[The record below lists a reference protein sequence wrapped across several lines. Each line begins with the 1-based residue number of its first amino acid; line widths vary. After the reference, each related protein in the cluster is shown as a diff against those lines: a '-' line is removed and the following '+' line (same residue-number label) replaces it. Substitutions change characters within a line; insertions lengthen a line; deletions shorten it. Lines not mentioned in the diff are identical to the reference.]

1 VSTPRP
7 ARDRRRPARPAARAT
22 ARPTERAAP
31 VRSDLEIALDAAAA
45 LPEPPARSFA
55 QLGLPDRA
63 VSILAARGVHEP
75 FAIQARAMPSALAGR
90 DVLARAAT
98 GSGKT
103 LAFGLP
109 MLASIAAAGRRP
121 GPGLPR
127 GLVLAPTRELAR
139 QIAAALEPVATG
151 LGLRVAAVYG
161 GAKISKQIERCRQ
174 GVDVVIATPGR
185 LIDLMERSVVFLD
198 AITVAVVDEADHMA
212 DMGFLP
218 DVTRILD
225 ATPAGR
231 QCMLFSATLD
241 RRVQGLAARY
251 LVDPDVHAVVG
262 TQGANASAME
272 HRVFTLAAADKTA
285 IAAEIAQRPAR
296 TLFFVRTKHGADQL
310 AGELRK
316 HGADA
321 AAIHGNLNQSQRL
334 RVLDAFAS
342 GHTRVMVATDVA
354 ARGLHI
360 PDVDLVVH
368 FDPPHDHKDYL
379 HRSGRTAR
387 AGADGTVLSL
397 VQHHERRQVARI
409 HADAAV
415 VAEQTE
421 VVSGHPAVRAMAES
435 GTPITV
441 VPPQPVAAGRR
452 PRPNSKSH
460 TTRSGHRTPFR
471 RTDAPSGNPA
481 RPSRPRG
488 N

>member
-22 ARPTERAAP
+22 ARPTERPAP

-185 LIDLMERSVVFLD
+185 LIDLVERSVVFLD

-231 QCMLFSATLD
+231 QCLLFSATLD
-241 RRVQGLAARY
+241 RGVDRLVARY
-251 LVDPDVHAVVG
+251 LSDPAAHTVAPS
-262 TQGANASAME
+262 TASVASMD
-272 HRVFTLAAADKTA
+272 HRVFVMGNADKVGV
-285 IAAEIAQRPAR
+285 AAEIARRPAR
-296 TLFFVRTKHGADQL
+296 TLFFVRTKHGADRLARQL
-310 AGELRK
+310 GK
-316 HGADA
+316 TGVDA
-321 AAIHGNLNQSQRL
+321 VAIHGNLNQNQRL
-334 RVLDAFAS
+334 RALDSFVSGRNRVL
-342 GHTRVMVATDVA
+342 VATDVA
-354 ARGLHI
+354 ARGLHVD
-360 PDVDLVVH
+360 DVDLVVH
-368 FDPPHDHKDYL
+368 FDPPADFKQYV

-387 AGADGTVLSL
+387 AGAAGTVVSFVESHQTRDVARMHAAASVSPRSTRVRTGHPL
-397 VQHHERRQVARI
+397 VQEIAR
-409 HADAAV
+409 
-415 VAEQTE
+415 
-421 VVSGHPAVRAMAES
+421 SGDPV
-435 GTPITV
+435 TV
-441 VPPQPVAAGRR
+441 VPATVSAGVTSKTTRAGRSATTR
-452 PRPNSKSH
+452 PRRRRPAA
-460 TTRSGHRTPFR
+460 RT
-471 RTDAPSGNPA
+471 APMSAG
-481 RPSRPRG
+481 R
-488 N
+488 